1 MHMWHT
7 LLQAQSGV
15 TIQAMWCIGVQQLY
29 VTHMFSST
37 SQLQVRLTNAACSYD
52 VTECPVDASLLGTR
66 NYNYLCVRQLDRF
79 NGVSRCDDWAIIC
92 REGLLCSRRRHT
104 LLSKEGRGVATT
116 DSANTTYIPHV

>member
-1 MHMWHT
+1 MWHT

-52 VTECPVDASLLGTR
+52 VTECPVAASLLGTR
-66 NYNYLCVRQLDRF
+66 NYISVLGNWTGLMGCPGVMIGLFAEKAYCTLD
-79 NGVSRCDDWAIIC
+79 A
-92 REGLLCSRRRHT
+92 
-104 LLSKEGRGVATT
+104 ATP
-116 DSANTTYIPHV
+116 S